1 MTNRPPDLRIALPA
15 LALHLALTTL
25 VWRDIARRQPSE
37 LRGSKTLW
45 RVLTALNTGNHLVYL
60 LVGRRRRG

>member
-15 LALHLALTTL
+15 LALHLALTAV
-25 VWRDIARRQPSE
+25 VWRDISRRRPSE
-37 LRGSKTLW
+37 LRGGRTLW